1 MVNAPLNFTTPQPVT
16 PLSSLTDQDLEVLY
30 ERLKHHVELDGD
42 SPGITTDEMEKL
54 VSESNQA
61 IQDIREEMRNSVA
74 DLAKEMANISTS
86 VKKQN
91 AVVVGIQKSFEATS
105 KDIKDSVNNQVADL
119 STQIENKPFPKLVT
133 AYEKL
138 KEDIKKSNS
147 NK

>member
-1 MVNAPLNFTTPQPVT
+1 
-16 PLSSLTDQDLEVLY
+16 LY

-105 KDIKDSVNNQVADL
+105 KDIKDSVNKQVADL
-119 STQIENKPFPKLVT
+119 STQIENLRTLVT
-133 AYEKL
+133 SLMPPSALQAETRSVGHRT
-138 KEDIKKSNS
+138 I
-147 NK
+147 